1 MVKDIEAVNLAQ
13 VTEGD
18 LLAGQDRAVDV
29 EMIKLIRDVPAH
41 IELEQIQHTSMHEI
55 DIRIT
60 RGLHA
65 SRSSYSQQ
73 ICQISCDIVNHPIID
88 CNQST

>member
-1 MVKDIEAVNLAQ
+1 
-13 VTEGD
+13 
-18 LLAGQDRAVDV
+18 
-29 EMIKLIRDVPAH
+29 
-41 IELEQIQHTSMHEI
+41 
-55 DIRIT
+55 
-60 RGLHA
+60 LHA